1 MSVLPPGCWVESGG
15 GSLCSECWLQLCKD
29 EEVIKQHE
37 VNAGND
43 GKKKKDIFCFVKK
56 SPCKT
61 HALMMGTC

>member
-15 GSLCSECWLQLCKD
+15 GSLCSERWLQLCKD

-43 GKKKKDIFCFVKK
+43 GKKKRIYFV
-56 SPCKT
+56 
-61 HALMMGTC
+61 L